1 MSHTGSEQGPA
12 SEVLS
17 RLLPGT
23 QTVLY
28 RLSGGANNR
37 VWEVRYPQGRFLLKE
52 YYTGAEGGRDR
63 FSSEQAFYRLA
74 AERVPGQVARAVAWD
89 TEGKAALFDWIEGD
103 KLSSGKVEAEHVS
116 QAMDFFEAL
125 NRHPLPEHSAL
136 PEAAE
141 SARSVERHLEIIDQ
155 RVARLTELSGS
166 GPEARQAA
174 DLVRNGI
181 SPAWEII
188 RKRLVK
194 EWPSRGKGSSL
205 CPPCVSP
212 SDFGFHNAL
221 LRADGRLCF
230 FDFEYAG
237 WDDPAK
243 MLADFFSQPR
253 IPVPAKFFPAAV
265 KRVAGILNADPL
277 LEERT
282 RALWPA
288 YQLKWICIML
298 NEFLP
303 QGESRRQFSFGAPVR
318 ETLQQEKLGQARV
331 ALQRLEETLR

>member
-1 MSHTGSEQGPA
+1 MNHPGFPSAPA
-12 SEVLS
+12 PDVLS
-17 RLLPGT
+17 RLLSGQKT
-23 QTVLY
+23 EFR

-37 VWEVRYPQGRFLLKE
+37 VWEISCGQGKFLLKE
-52 YYTGAEGGRDR
+52 YYTGAPGDRDR

-74 AERVPGQVARAVAWD
+74 AERVPGQVAQAVAWD

-116 QAMDFFEAL
+116 QAMEFFETL
-125 NRHPLPEHSAL
+125 NQRPLPDSPAL

-141 SARSVERHLEIIDQ
+141 SARSVQRHLEMIDQ

-166 GPEARQAA
+166 GPKVRQAA
-174 DLVRNGI
+174 DLVRTGI

-188 RKRLVK
+188 REKLVN
-194 EWPSRGKGSSL
+194 EWPSHGKGSL
-205 CPPCVSP
+205 PCPACVSP

-243 MLADFFSQPR
+243 MLSDFFFQPR
-253 IPVPAKFFPAAV
+253 IPVPAKFFPVAM
-265 KRVAGILNADPL
+265 KRVAEMLKADSL

-303 QGESRRQFSFGAPVR
+303 QGENRRQFSLGMPVR
-318 ETLQQEKLGQARV
+318 EELQQEKLGQARV
-331 ALQRLEETLR
+331 ALQRLKETLR

>member
-1 MSHTGSEQGPA
+1 MKGEEPQPSEK
-12 SEVLS
+12 VLA
-17 RLLPGT
+17 RLLPESPKKFRS
-23 QTVLY
+23 V
-28 RLSGGANNR
+28 SGGANNR
-37 VWEVRYPQGRFLLKE
+37 VWEVRCPQGRYLLKE
-52 YYTGAEGGRDR
+52 YYTEAEEGRDR

-89 TEGKAALFDWIEGD
+89 TKGKAALFDWIDGD

-116 QAMDFFEAL
+116 QAMEFFETL
-125 NRHPLPEHSAL
+125 NRNPLPDSPAL

-141 SARSVERHLEIIDQ
+141 SARSVQRHLEIIDQ
-155 RVARLTELSGS
+155 RVVRLTELSGS
-166 GPEARQAA
+166 GPEVRQAA
-174 DLVRNGI
+174 DLVRTGI
-181 SPAWEII
+181 SPAWGII
-188 RKRLVK
+188 RKKLVN
-194 EWPSRGKGSSL
+194 EWPSHGKGSLL
-205 CPPCVSP
+205 CPACVSP
-212 SDFGFHNAL
+212 SDFGFHNAVV
-221 LRADGRLCF
+221 RAGGRLCF

-253 IPVPAKFFPAAV
+253 ISVPVKFFPVAV
-265 KRVAGILNADPL
+265 KRVADILSADPF

-282 RALWPA
+282 RAMWPA

-303 QGESRRQFSFGAPVR
+303 QGENRRQFSLGVPVQKK
-318 ETLQQEKLGQARV
+318 LQQEKLAQARV